1 MPCKDPM
8 ASTHAP
14 TSQKKLATYGGGSSR
29 KRSFIAKIDGDSEPG
44 TSSQAKPEQSLD
56 RSESPRSSISNQAS
70 RSNDSYHEKSRT
82 PETYTPKR
90 KSSDL
95 SNSASSHRFPPR
107 KRDYAVAFASD
118 HLKDRTQRRNPETQ
132 PAVRSDSL
140 LDRVSNPKPGTSESA
155 ERSHIPSRRP
165 RLIDALAAQKAALAI
180 HDADANSDEAESDRC
195 KSPERTSV
203 GMLQNL
209 PTCGVRARNLD
220 RRGTTP
226 TNRKVRFTYR
236 ESRTIARESH
246 TPETF
251 RNPIRGVENNL
262 DSLIVEAPPD
272 SPPPTD
278 VFALDDSEP
287 DVCTQPAIKSVHELR
302 RAGANNR
309 FADEMDDLLYRI
321 GVPSMDVSTMRRNA
335 LCELVQK
342 LQRKEFIR
350 HFRDHASRD
359 TVVRKIGNEMDSIC
373 GFALIAA
380 LICFLSSA
388 PAPNLLRQL
397 ANDGI
402 GKLLARLLSMD
413 EDISAMASQKKLN
426 MSRITK
432 SSVGEVK
439 AILQHLPIWHGYQP
453 TSISPRTA
461 ALQLMALLSRCADAA
476 LLDQIL
482 LESQQAIITV
492 ATWASEQ
499 GSFNDVDYA
508 LTVFTLQTQSSA
520 GVSPRLNSDG
530 GHPTRISSLLLRAIQ
545 WWPSGRTELESAIL
559 KLALNTTNAEDEA
572 AAFDDPQLSAKLAI
586 CISELFTSV
595 HATIGLGKLENEK
608 YDELLLM
615 LGVMINIMEHCSSA
629 RRAVNE
635 DAMGELMTL
644 WKDKQQFVGEADSV
658 NKSKLS
664 VAVGY
669 LSVLLGYMCLAG
681 QAREHIEN
689 CVGRNA
695 LRSLRSSIQQF
706 AHLYKAVDSKAHAMD
721 ALVEELRQIE

>member
-1 MPCKDPM
+1 M
-8 ASTHAP
+8 
-14 TSQKKLATYGGGSSR
+14 ATYGGGSSR
-29 KRSFIAKIDGDSEPG
+29 NRSLIAKIDYDSDPTVPSNSKLERP
-44 TSSQAKPEQSLD
+44 LD
-56 RSESPRSSISNQAS
+56 RPASPRSSTSKQVS
-70 RSNDSYHEKSRT
+70 RPNDSSRENSLT
-82 PETYTPKR
+82 SETYMLKPKA
-90 KSSDL
+90 SGL
-95 SNSASSHRFPPR
+95 NNSASSRNILLR
-107 KRDYAVAFASD
+107 KRDHAVAFAPD
-118 HLKDRTQRRNPETQ
+118 HLKDRTQCRGPEAQ
-132 PAVRSDSL
+132 PVASSDSL
-140 LDRVSNPKPGTSESA
+140 IRRFSNPKSDGSKSA
-155 ERSHIPSRRP
+155 KGLSTRARKP
-165 RLIDALAAQKAALAI
+165 RLIDALAAQKAAPAT
-180 HDADANSDEAESDRC
+180 HDANANLDEAESDRC
-195 KSPERTSV
+195 KLPEGTSV
-203 GMLQNL
+203 RMLQNL
-209 PTCGVRARNLD
+209 PTYGVRIRNPD
-220 RRGTTP
+220 RRETTP
-226 TNRKVRFTYR
+226 NNRKVRFTYR
-236 ESRTIARESH
+236 ESRTIARESR
-246 TPETF
+246 TPETL
-251 RNPIRGVENNL
+251 RNCTRGVENNSK
-262 DSLIVEAPPD
+262 SLTVEARPD

-278 VFALDDSEP
+278 VFALDESDS

-321 GVPSMDVSTMRRNA
+321 GLPSTNDLTMRRNA

-342 LQRKEFIR
+342 LQRKDFLR

-359 TVVRKIGNEMDSIC
+359 AIAREIGNETDSIC
-373 GFALIAA
+373 GFALTAA

-413 EDISAMASQKKLN
+413 GDIAVMAAQRRLNLPRNTKL
-426 MSRITK
+426 
-432 SSVGEVK
+432 SVGEVK
-439 AILQHLPIWHGYQP
+439 AILQRLPIWHGYQP

-461 ALQLMALLSRCADAA
+461 ALQLMALLSQCADAA

-482 LESQQAIITV
+482 MESQRAIISV

-499 GSFNDVDYA
+499 GSFDDVDYA

-530 GHPTRISSLLLRAIQ
+530 GHPTRISSLLLKAIQ
-545 WWPSGRTELESAIL
+545 RWPSGRTDLESAVL

-572 AAFDDPQLSAKLAI
+572 AAFGDPQLSAKLAV
-586 CISELFTSV
+586 CISELFASV
-595 HATIGLGKLENEK
+595 HAAIWLGKLESEK

-629 RRAVNE
+629 RRAVDEN
-635 DAMGELMTL
+635 AMGKLMTL
-644 WKDKQQFVGEADSV
+644 WQDKQQSVGEADSV

-681 QAREHIEN
+681 QAREHIES

-706 AHLYKAVDSKAHAMD
+706 AHLYKAVDNKAHAMD
-721 ALVEELRQIE
+721 ALVEELRLVE